1 MHKKPGQRG
10 RSTRGPRRLLLLCT
24 LRGTSDR
31 EQSWGLFQHPERG
44 HAKSFKH
51 KHLLGI
57 APLSAEEIMLILE
70 TADSFKEVSGR
81 EIKKVPALRGKTV
94 VNLFFEPSTRTRTSF
109 ELAAKRL
116 SADVINFS
124 PSTSSVVKGETL
136 LDTARNIE
144 AMQADIIVL
153 RHPAAGAAETLAHG
167 VKSSVINA
175 GDGWHEHPT
184 QALLDLYTLREKKRD
199 FKGLRVAIVGD
210 VAHSRVA
217 RSNILALTKV
227 GADVQVVG
235 PRTMMPYGIERM
247 GVRLYDKL
255 EEGLRGV
262 DVIMM
267 LRLQLERQGR
277 ALYPTIREYSRLYG
291 LTAERLKLAEPGALV
306 MHPGPINRGVEIAP
320 DVADSFSSVI
330 LDQVTNGVAVR
341 MGILYLLS
349 GANQ

>member
-1 MHKKPGQRG
+1 M
-10 RSTRGPRRLLLLCT
+10 SL
-24 LRGTSDR
+24 
-31 EQSWGLFQHPERG
+31 
-44 HAKSFKH
+44 KH
-51 KHLLGI
+51 KDLTSI
-57 APLSAEEIMLILE
+57 ASLTPDEIMLILE

-94 VNLFFEPSTRTRTSF
+94 VNFFFEPSTRTRTSF

-124 PSTSSVVKGETL
+124 PSSSSVVKGETL

-153 RHPAAGAAETLAHG
+153 RHQAAGAAETLARG

-184 QALLDLYTLREKKRD
+184 QALLDLFTMREKHLD
-199 FKGLRVAIVGD
+199 FKGLTVAIVGD
-210 VAHSRVA
+210 LAHSRVA
-217 RSNILALTKV
+217 RSNLYALTKM
-227 GADVQVVG
+227 GAEVRAVG
-235 PRTMMPYGIERM
+235 PPTMIPACLD
-247 GVRLYDKL
+247 RLGAKVYYDMDEAL
-255 EEGLRGV
+255 HGA

-277 ALYPTIREYSRLYG
+277 ALFPTIREYSRLYG
-291 LTAERLKLAEPGALV
+291 LTAERVKLANPGALI
-306 MHPGPINRGVEIAP
+306 MHPGPVNRGVEIAP
-320 DVADSFSSVI
+320 DVADSFASVI

-341 MGILYLLS
+341 MAVLYLLA
-349 GANQ
+349 GAN